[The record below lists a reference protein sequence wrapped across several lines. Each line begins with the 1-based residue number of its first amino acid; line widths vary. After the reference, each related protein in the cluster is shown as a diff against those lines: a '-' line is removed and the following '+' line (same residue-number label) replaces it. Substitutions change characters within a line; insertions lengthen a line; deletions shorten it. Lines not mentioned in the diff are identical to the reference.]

1 MHMQSE
7 RNYVTT
13 ALKPESAYATAD
25 LSGVLGLLYES
36 PLHDDLWKPVLRRL
50 CEITQSRIGF
60 FVTGEN
66 HTGVAVR
73 AQSADHP
80 DDTALADQYN
90 EKYKD
95 RDPFRQPIL
104 QSGRTGVVDCEEL
117 LPNAGLLRT
126 ELYRDQL
133 QPRGLRYATFVVTAA
148 SADRMEAL
156 SLWRTTGQGPFHEET
171 RRLLELLY
179 PHIQKSMELRHVLRT
194 TQQRLAGVEAMLDAS
209 PTATFLVTSRGRL
222 MHRNA
227 AADNLLVEGDAMSLE
242 SGTLVTA
249 STKCRDA
256 LRALLQNT
264 GERAGKPI
272 AAPGGKTTITIQT
285 KSGNQPLYLLAVP
298 LAPAE
303 RRRSGADIMLLISDP
318 GCPITVPH
326 EILQSIY
333 GLTPALADVANG
345 LLKGYS
351 LDYIARLRHVSIGT
365 VRQQLKSILSKTGTV
380 RQSDLVRQ
388 LLSLPRPMVKK

>member
-1 MHMQSE
+1 MQSE
-7 RNYVTT
+7 RSYVTT
-13 ALKPESAYATAD
+13 AVDPESTYATAD

-36 PLHDDLWKPVLRRL
+36 PLRDELWKPVLRRL
-50 CEITQSRIGF
+50 CEITQSRSGF
-60 FVTGEN
+60 FVTGDN

-80 DDTALADQYN
+80 DDDTFVDQYN

-95 RDPFRQPIL
+95 KDPFRQL
-104 QSGRTGVVDCEEL
+104 VLLSGRTGVVDGEEL

-148 SADRMEAL
+148 SADRIEAL
-156 SLWRTTGQGPFHEET
+156 GLWRTMSQGPFHKET

-194 TQQRLAGVEAMLDAS
+194 TQRKLAGVEAMLDAT
-209 PTATFLVTSRGRL
+209 PTATFLVTRRGHL
-222 MHRNA
+222 LHRNA
-227 AADNLLVEGDAMSLE
+227 AADAILEEGNALSLE
-242 SGTLVTA
+242 NGALVSA
-249 STKCRDA
+249 SNQSRDA
-256 LRALLQNT
+256 LRILLLKT
-264 GERAGKPI
+264 GEATDKLNG
-272 AAPGGKTTITIQT
+272 APGGKTTLTIQS
-285 KSGNQPLYLLAVP
+285 KSDSHPLYLLAVP

-303 RRRSGADIMLLISDP
+303 RRRSGADVMLLISDP
-318 GCPITVPH
+318 GSTFTVPH

-388 LLSLPRPMVKK
+388 LLSLPRHTVKK